1 MGGAVSDVVSSV
13 GDLGVSIDQTVRDTL
28 PGGWTTAALLAAGA
42 YYAPEIGAYITTA
55 GETAT
60 AGSATLPA
68 NPVGF
73 INITINGVA
82 YKVPYYN
89 Q

>member
-1 MGGAVSDVVSSV
+1 MAGGIYGSS
-13 GDLGVSIDQTVRDTL
+13 QTNPYPQSEFLDA
-28 PGGWTTAALLAAGA
+28 TTKRPTRPWQQFFLNLLNFSSA
-42 YYAPEIGAYITTA
+42 T
-55 GETAT
+55 TAT

-73 INITINGVA
+73 INVTVNGKQF
-82 YKVPYYN
+82 KVPYYN

>member
-1 MGGAVSDVVSSV
+1 MAGGIYGSTQTNPYPQTEFLEPVTKRPTRAWQQFFLNLLNFSS
-13 GDLGVSIDQTVRDTL
+13 ST
-28 PGGWTTAALLAAGA
+28 
-42 YYAPEIGAYITTA
+42 
-55 GETAT
+55 TAT

-68 NPVGF
+68 APAGF
-73 INITINGVA
+73 MNVTINGKQ

>member
-1 MGGAVSDVVSSV
+1 MSNGLYSSPQV
-13 GDLGVSIDQTVRDTL
+13 NPYPQSEFLDPNTKRPTRAWQQFFLN
-28 PGGWTTAALLAAGA
+28 LLNFASSSS
-42 YYAPEIGAYITTA
+42 
-55 GETAT
+55 AT

-73 INITINGVA
+73 ITITVDGKP

-89 Q
+89 E

>member
-1 MGGAVSDVVSSV
+1 MSNGLYSSPQV
-13 GDLGVSIDQTVRDTL
+13 NPYPQSEFLDAGSKRPTRAWQQFFLN
-28 PGGWTTAALLAAGA
+28 LLNFSSA
-42 YYAPEIGAYITTA
+42 T
-55 GETAT
+55 TAT
-60 AGSATLPA
+60 AGAATLPA

-73 INITINGVA
+73 INVTVNGKP

>member
-1 MGGAVSDVVSSV
+1 MAITQNTSQIQPYPQTEFLDATTQRPTRAWQQFFMNLANFSS
-13 GDLGVSIDQTVRDTL
+13 
-28 PGGWTTAALLAAGA
+28 A
-42 YYAPEIGAYITTA
+42 
-55 GETAT
+55 ETAT

-73 INITINGVA
+73 INVTVNGVA

-89 Q
+89 L

>member
-1 MGGAVSDVVSSV
+1 MATGVTNTSQLNPYPQSEFLDVNTKRPTRAWQQFFLNLLNFSSA
-13 GDLGVSIDQTVRDTL
+13 T
-28 PGGWTTAALLAAGA
+28 
-42 YYAPEIGAYITTA
+42 
-55 GETAT
+55 TAT

-73 INITINGVA
+73 INITINGVP

-89 Q
+89 V